1 LVADF
6 LVADFLIA
14 DFLEAD
20 SLIDGGGKDD
30 FDFDLVFHRHFSG
43 GEWRADPGCGNLP
56 AGKSPSES
64 RSGPLQLACQ
74 CVVGRAAAGGR
85 RYILFQIRA
94 PATVLNA
101 LQKLFQVDPGISR
114 QASRCTLLIDR
125 AKIDRVKIDRAEP
138 YIASS

>member
-1 LVADF
+1 
-6 LVADFLIA
+6 
-14 DFLEAD
+14 
-20 SLIDGGGKDD
+20 
-30 FDFDLVFHRHFSG
+30 
-43 GEWRADPGCGNLP
+43 
-56 AGKSPSES
+56 
-64 RSGPLQLACQ
+64 
-74 CVVGRAAAGGR
+74 VVGRAAAGGR

>member
-1 LVADF
+1 MISISIWF
-6 LVADFLIA
+6 
-14 DFLEAD
+14 
-20 SLIDGGGKDD
+20 
-30 FDFDLVFHRHFSG
+30 FHRHFSG

-56 AGKSPSES
+56 AGKSPANPGVVLFNLHANVWWARCCWWSALYIVSNS
-64 RSGPLQLACQ
+64 R
-74 CVVGRAAAGGR
+74 
-85 RYILFQIRA
+85 